1 MTLYLFDFLI
11 YETLSN
17 ICIAWP
23 NYRVLIATL
32 YIEVFKF
39 FVDKCFLNYDILQT
53 YLRFIRGNVLMHVL
67 YLFGVSIRKSALFD
81 LRSPA
86 RTFLGLVIKVD
97 PPSVNSAQLLERLT
111 FCPVIFIFYKVRI
124 TTPWIFAFSGVSAVP
139 DL

>member
-1 MTLYLFDFLI
+1 
-11 YETLSN
+11 
-17 ICIAWP
+17 
-23 NYRVLIATL
+23 
-32 YIEVFKF
+32 
-39 FVDKCFLNYDILQT
+39 
-53 YLRFIRGNVLMHVL
+53 MHVL

-111 FCPVIFIFYKVRI
+111 FCPVIFIFYKVHI
-124 TTPWIFAFSGVSAVP
+124 PTPWIFAFSGVSAVP